1 MNTPSPVKSFVYQNE
16 ASYLALEQ
24 NDAFQAIVA
33 KPYEQEAST
42 ALKVAKEEAMK
53 PADVRNDRVVVE
65 ALRAH
70 VMLTDMANVVAQP
83 LADLRKRRADQEKR
97 QAGKE
102 SLQEQA

>member
-1 MNTPSPVKSFVYQNE
+1 MNTPPPIKSFVFQNE
-16 ASYLALEQ
+16 TSYLSLEQ
-24 NDAFQAIVA
+24 SDAFQTVVA
-33 KPYEQEAST
+33 KPYAQEAAD